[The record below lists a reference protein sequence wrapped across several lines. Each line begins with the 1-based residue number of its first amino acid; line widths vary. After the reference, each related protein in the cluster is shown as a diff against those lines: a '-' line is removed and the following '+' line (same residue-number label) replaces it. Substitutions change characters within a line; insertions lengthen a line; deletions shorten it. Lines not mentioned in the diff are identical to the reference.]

1 MLITQKFHA
10 LKEIDPEFVA
20 ALEVLMQE
28 YSQNFKAW
36 VEREE
41 KTPPDVTFNYWLFF
55 GPTQNS
61 PIGIAQ
67 VMLKKVNADNY
78 LPWWKMIT
86 GMFDKNKNFWKEAV
100 WKIDQGQDGAALF
113 DPRYLRSGK
122 EKLLELLKEVNARQD
137 VVKVEMHLPE
147 SYPTLKPDWPEVFNE
162 THSNYLVLKSY
173 QRTHRN
179 YQDYLEDL
187 GAQKAQTLKAAWKD
201 LHKQLK
207 VKLGDYPTPESRKE
221 LLARHPKF
229 DPTLILDFKG
239 GLLSFE
245 QDQDVLGLVHYYHG
259 VEGVLFI
266 EPAPFESSVQPLVN
280 DELYIQYGLLK
291 AHEMEQVKKIVILQ
305 KSNAMIL
312 PDDEVAQEFKSQGFQ
327 IQKIKVS
334 SWCKTPYYQ

>member
-1 MLITQKFHA
+1 MLITQRFHS
-10 LKEIDPEFVA
+10 LKEIDPEFVP
-20 ALEVLMQE
+20 ALEVLMQA

-41 KTPPDVTFNYWLFF
+41 KTPADVTFNYWLFF

-86 GMFDKNKNFWKEAV
+86 GIFDKNKNLWKEAV

-122 EKLLELLKEVNARQD
+122 EKLVELLKEVNTRQD

-147 SYPTLKPDWPEVFNE
+147 SYPTLRPEWPEVFNE

-179 YQDYLEDL
+179 YEDYLGDL
-187 GAQKAQTLKAAWKD
+187 GAEKAHALKVAWKD
-201 LHKQLK
+201 LHKLLK
-207 VKLGDYPTPESRKE
+207 VNLGDYPTLESRKE
-221 LLARHPKF
+221 LLTRHPKF

-245 QDQDVLGLVHYYHG
+245 QDQDVLGVVHYYLG

-266 EPAPFESSVQPLVN
+266 EPAPFESSARPLVN

-312 PDDEVAQEFKSQGFQ
+312 PDDEVAQEFRSQGFQ